1 MPNNLMKLVA
11 SVLAQ
16 KRALDAKERQ
26 LIDSLNRVLPEMG
39 YEVVPTTSNGRGAG
53 SAGRRTSRPLAAG
66 GARPSVKTLVCEQ
79 CGRRFGHPLH
89 LGRHT
94 AAMHKNGSAAAK
106 TSRPRRRRRRS
117 GKGGRAK
124 S

>member
-53 SAGRRTSRPLAAG
+53 SAGRRASRPLATPG
-66 GARPSVKTLVCEQ
+66 GRTSVKTLVCQQ

-94 AAMHKNGSAAAK
+94 AAMHKNGS
-106 TSRPRRRRRRS
+106 TSSKASRRRRRS
-117 GKGGRAK
+117 GKGARAK